1 MPSALSAENP
11 CFLTE
16 LARLADSIRD
26 ARSSLLRLIDLKVER
41 GAHPALFLFLRQ
53 HHTNVPSPI
62 YVVLPRAAELH
73 DIRLRIPKP

>member
-41 GAHPALFLFLRQ
+41 GAHPALFLRF
-53 HHTNVPSPI
+53 
-62 YVVLPRAAELH
+62 RA
-73 DIRLRIPKP
+73 IRRIAWGYYSLCA